1 METNEIDLL
10 IKLFSNLQGIGPRSA
25 RRIVLQLIK
34 KKKNLILP
42 IANTLIDMEKNIKI
56 CERCGNFDSVNP
68 CNICQDEERN
78 RKTICIVE
86 DISDLWAIE
95 RSNLYKG
102 LYYVIGGTLNAL
114 TGDTP
119 EKLNLMKLFS
129 RIKEEIIEEVILAT
143 SITTNGQTTAHYI
156 LNYIKNLDVKV
167 TRLARGLPAGGELD
181 YIDDA
186 TLGQALS
193 DRTTVYKRDN
203 NE

>member
-42 IANTLIDMEKNIKI
+42 MANTLIDMEKNIKI
-56 CERCGNFDSVNP
+56 CEKCGNFDSINP

-86 DISDLWAIE
+86 DISDLWAME
-95 RSNLYKG
+95 RGNLYKG

>member
-86 DISDLWAIE
+86 DISDLWAME

-193 DRTTVYKRDN
+193 DRTTVFKRDN

>member
-25 RRIVLQLIK
+25 RRMVLQLIK

-42 IANTLIDMEKNIKI
+42 MANTLIDIEKNIKI
-56 CERCGNFDSVNP
+56 CEKCGNYDSESP
-68 CNICQDEERN
+68 CKICQDEERN

-193 DRTTVYKRDN
+193 DRTTVFKRDN

>member
-1 METNEIDLL
+1 M
-10 IKLFSNLQGIGPRSA
+10 
-25 RRIVLQLIK
+25 
-34 KKKNLILP
+34 
-42 IANTLIDMEKNIKI
+42 ANTLIDIEKNIKI
-56 CERCGNFDSVNP
+56 CEKCGNYDSESP
-68 CNICQDEERN
+68 CKICQDEERN

-156 LNYIKNLDVKV
+156 LNYIKSLDVKV

-193 DRTTVYKRDN
+193 DRTTVFKRDN

>member
-1 METNEIDLL
+1 MEANEIDLL

-25 RRIVLQLIK
+25 RRMVLQLIK

-42 IANTLIDMEKNIKI
+42 MANTLIDIEKNIKI
-56 CERCGNFDSVNP
+56 CEKCGNYDSESP
-68 CNICQDEERN
+68 CKICQDEERN

-156 LNYIKNLDVKV
+156 LNYIKSLDVKV

-193 DRTTVYKRDN
+193 DRTTVFKRDN